1 MILFCV
7 IFYFAY
13 FPGKASGEHG
23 SRRAKKKVWSKVE
36 VAAVMRHFKDLICK
50 GKLASKK
57 ECSHCKQVEGPAL
70 AARTVQNI
78 RDFVRN
84 RELAAMRQ
92 AIKPTDSDL

>member
-13 FPGKASGEHG
+13 FPGKASGEEHG

-36 VAAVMRHFKDLICK
+36 VAAVMRHFKDPIRK
-50 GKLASKK
+50 GKLASKN

-70 AARTVQNI
+70 AQRTVRNI
-78 RDFVRN
+78 
-84 RELAAMRQ
+84 AARRQ
-92 AIKPTDSDL
+92 APKPTDDL